1 MTGRLRGIVRCSA
14 RALRRFHRD
23 QRGEMLEYLLVL
35 AAFAIPLVAL
45 IGLLMDVLSDFFAMI
60 AFHIGWP
67 FL

>member
-1 MTGRLRGIVRCSA
+1 MTGHLRRIVGCSA

-23 QRGEMLEYLLVL
+23 QRGDMLEYLLIL
-35 AAFAIPLVAL
+35 AGFAIPLAAL
-45 IGLLMDVLSDFFAMI
+45 IRLLMDVLSDFFAMI

>member
-1 MTGRLRGIVRCSA
+1 MTGQLRRIVSCSA
-14 RALRRFHRD
+14 RALRRFHRNE
-23 QRGEMLEYLLVL
+23 RGDMLEYALVL
-35 AAFAIPLVAL
+35 AAFAIPLGVL